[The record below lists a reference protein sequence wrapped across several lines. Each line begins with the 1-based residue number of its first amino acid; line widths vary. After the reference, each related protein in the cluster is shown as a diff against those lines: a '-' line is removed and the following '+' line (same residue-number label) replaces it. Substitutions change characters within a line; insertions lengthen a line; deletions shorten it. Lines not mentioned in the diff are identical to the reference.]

1 MSEDGATKTAHRAA
15 QQVTA
20 VDLDDFK
27 RSLINEGVFHAL
39 VEGGFHSEALSDD
52 EAEFLAVL
60 ITEEG
65 VIGLKTS
72 PKPTTPASTASRFT
86 LPNNESLNVH

>member
-39 VEGGFHSEALSDD
+39 VEGGFHSEALGDD

-65 VIGLKTS
+65 VIGLEDFAETDN
-72 PKPTTPASTASRFT
+72 PGEYRVT
-86 LPNNESLNVH
+86 LHFAQ